1 MSLTKLK
8 EKKKELEDNFEERI
22 AAVQLQIAPSW
33 NRNRDMAQ
41 IMVEHDLLPPLPKGK
56 EEDKQWQ
63 IDELTLRLEFCY
75 AEEISVIYANKLN
88 KIQNSY
94 SIPAR
99 VHSNYFKKIH
109 RKAEFEI
116 LESSNKICKMRCRL
130 NPNMNWF
137 PVTFDIIDA
146 QDQKL
151 LDKNNRN
158 WLGNGAQNMLAKNCR
173 HKAELILDPSILG
186 SPTMEE
192 NLSENLPEI
201 STEESYEEQ
210 EFTQQQ
216 AIIDKTQI
224 MSFSK
229 SSEKIVEEPKS
240 EEVFEVVDIVEPFDS
255 ESEPIN
261 NQPFTPEEI
270 KEIRDQKI
278 SELPPSPDA
287 PPEIMETLDIIDE
300 TVAPV
305 NEITPIIIK
314 EEIKEEKSSR
324 KEKKAKKGDK
334 PDLSFLDKKS
344 LKETEIKELR
354 KPFGMSQ
361 LTIKDPKYHTEFYY
375 KRIGDDWFRS
385 FTIKESRELIGIDMN
400 IVAFTNV
407 LQSYNSDI
415 LPKIQTQYENLIH
428 ESNET
433 EKLVVLFHDAMTMIE
448 NPPDL
453 AIIDNKYF
461 EMMNNMVSAMEKVA
475 EVIKTTKPEDVLG
488 FIVGASKGKWTNK
501 EALWGYKYME
511 ARGLI

>member
-1 MSLTKLK
+1 MIKPPKQKEETCEPAPLSDSELK
-8 EKKKELEDNFEERI
+8 SMTDFHSFY
-22 AAVQLQIAPSW
+22 QY
-33 NRNRDMAQ
+33 RDLAQ
-41 IMVEHDLLPPLPKGK
+41 IMIDHDFLPPIPTGK
-56 EEDKQWQ
+56 EYDKQWQ
-63 IDELTLRLEFCY
+63 IDELALRLSYC
-75 AEEISVIYANKLN
+75 AAAEISEIFANKLN

-94 SIPAR
+94 SIPAD
-99 VHSNYFKKIH
+99 VHSRYFSKKH
-109 RKAEFEI
+109 RSAEFET
-116 LESSNKICKMRCRL
+116 LESTNELCRIRCHL
-130 NPNMNWF
+130 KPSLPWIT
-137 PVTFDIIDA
+137 VTFDIVDA

-151 LDKNNRN
+151 IKEKSVH
-158 WLGNGAQNMLAKNCR
+158 WKGNGIQNMLAKNCR
-173 HKAELILDPSILG
+173 AKAETILDRSFIG
-186 SPTMEE
+186 NASVEY
-192 NLSENLPEI
+192 SE
-201 STEESYEEQ
+201 
-210 EFTQQQ
+210 
-216 AIIDKTQI
+216 
-224 MSFSK
+224 
-229 SSEKIVEEPKS
+229 EEPKS
-240 EEVFEVVDIVEPFDS
+240 MQKIEEDSKTQIISFSKDESPKTFTPPISIEAEPVQEEPIAEVFEILESSS
-255 ESEPIN
+255 EAN
-261 NQPFTPEEI
+261 LAPFTPEEI